1 MKALII
7 GPFPPLRGG
16 ISDFNYELVN
26 ELEKSCLIDV
36 VGFKIN
42 YPTFL
47 RSKNKQIHK
56 NNILKKSISYINP
69 YNPFDWFRIKKLVKK
84 NKYNFVISTYWTPIT
99 GLCYYFIN
107 NFIGKNSKKIGLFHN
122 LIPHE
127 KFVFSELI
135 LKKFLKNLDKTVTLS
150 KYNHH
155 ILEEKYNSKSLNL
168 YHPINNVKTVSK
180 EESLNFLKLDKKY
193 EYILFFGLVRKYKG
207 LDILLNSIKD
217 IKSVKKNI
225 KLIIAGEFIENIK
238 NYKKMINSLGINN
251 DVIIKNEFINSDEIK
266 FYFGACEL
274 VVQPYKKATQSGVSS
289 LGIAYGK
296 KIVTTNVGGLTEYLN
311 EKNSFIS
318 KTNSK
323 SLTNKIIDAFND
335 QNSEKTK
342 NIRKLQ
348 DELSWNNFCKKLL
361 KL

>member
-56 NNILKKSISYINP
+56 NNIFKKSITYINP

-107 NFIGKNSKKIGLFHN
+107 NFIGNSSKKIGLFHN

-127 KFVFSELI
+127 KFMFSELI

-155 ILEEKYNSKSLNL
+155 ILEKNYNSKSLEL
-168 YHPINNVKTVSK
+168 YHPINNVKIVSK
-180 EESLNFLKLDKKY
+180 EESLNYLKLDKKY

-207 LDILLNSIKD
+207 LDILLKSIKD
-217 IKSVKKNI
+217 IKSAKKNI
-225 KLIIAGEFIENIK
+225 KLIIAGEFLENIN

-335 QNSEKTK
+335 QTSEKTK

>member
-16 ISDFNYELVN
+16 IYDFNYELVN
-26 ELEKSCLIDV
+26 ELEKRCLIEV
-36 VGFKIN
+36 VGFKIK

-56 NNILKKSISYINP
+56 KNILKKSISYINP

-107 NFIGKNSKKIGLFHN
+107 NFIGKNSKKICLFHN

-127 KFVFSELI
+127 KFMFSELI

-150 KYNHH
+150 KYNQQ
-155 ILEEKYNSKSLNL
+155 ILEENYNSKSLKL

-180 EESLNFLKLDKKY
+180 EESLNYLKLDKKY

-207 LDILLNSIKD
+207 LDILLNSIN
-217 IKSVKKNI
+217 VKKKPKKKYQI
-225 KLIIAGEFIENIK
+225 
-238 NYKKMINSLGINN
+238 NYCRRIYSKHK
-251 DVIIKNEFINSDEIK
+251 
-266 FYFGACEL
+266 EL
-274 VVQPYKKATQSGVSS
+274 
-289 LGIAYGK
+289 
-296 KIVTTNVGGLTEYLN
+296 
-311 EKNSFIS
+311 
-318 KTNSK
+318 
-323 SLTNKIIDAFND
+323 
-335 QNSEKTK
+335 
-342 NIRKLQ
+342 
-348 DELSWNNFCKKLL
+348 
-361 KL
+361 

>member
-26 ELEKSCLIDV
+26 ELKKSCLIDV

-47 RSKNKQIHK
+47 RSKNKQIHQ
-56 NNILKKSISYINP
+56 NNILKKSKSYINP

-107 NFIGKNSKKIGLFHN
+107 NFIGNNSKKIGLFHN

-335 QNSEKTK
+335 QTSEKTK

>member
-99 GLCYYFIN
+99 GICYYFIN

-127 KFVFSELI
+127 KFMFSELI

-193 EYILFFGLVRKYKG
+193 ETIGSGDKVRFFY
-207 LDILLNSIKD
+207 
-217 IKSVKKNI
+217 VKKPNRYNI
-225 KLIIAGEFIENIK
+225 DSIAYKYEWPEEFDAFFKADYDKIYEKLIFAPIERFYNAVNWK
-238 NYKKMINSLGINN
+238 CYLPNQAVQCDLFSL
-251 DVIIKNEFINSDEIK
+251 
-266 FYFGACEL
+266 L
-274 VVQPYKKATQSGVSS
+274 
-289 LGIAYGK
+289 
-296 KIVTTNVGGLTEYLN
+296 
-311 EKNSFIS
+311 
-318 KTNSK
+318 
-323 SLTNKIIDAFND
+323 
-335 QNSEKTK
+335 SE
-342 NIRKLQ
+342 
-348 DELSWNNFCKKLL
+348 
-361 KL
+361 